1 MDKSKIQFGISDRL
15 EAIVGEEIQNM
26 FNAKRDFGTV
36 AYFPGF
42 TVYISIGK
50 KLKETM
56 FTFKVSEITNVTPD
70 ERIIYVGAN
79 TSLMDEL

>member
-15 EAIVGEEIQNM
+15 EAMVGEEIQTMLNS
-26 FNAKRDFGTV
+26 KRDFGSV

-42 TVYISIGK
+42 TVQISIGK
-50 KLKETM
+50 KLNETM
-56 FTFKVSEITNVTPD
+56 FTFKVSEITNATTD